1 MKDHEFRLAKDIANL
16 LGLLWA
22 LSQSH
27 LYCQMV
33 SQYRPCF
40 QRWYS
45 KSLWLSYHLTMQS
58 KKKKSEIISAVWKI
72 INAVQKSYE
81 VIGSDVFGTWFS
93 CYDNVVQFR
102 WFCDF
107 KQNLK
112 SENAENIFLFKSFF
126 FLVVYLVSL
135 VMHYIAVNS
144 DSCSYLLEGCSENNI
159 KPIFLTTNPKTF
171 LTCILSLLIQKC
183 WS

>member
-1 MKDHEFRLAKDIANL
+1 MSFVTKPSVMSNGFSVQTL
-16 LGLLWA
+16 
-22 LSQSH
+22 
-27 LYCQMV
+27 
-33 SQYRPCF
+33 F
-40 QRWYS
+40 S
-45 KSLWLSYHLTMQS
+45 KVVFKIFVTVISFNYAI

-72 INAVQKSYE
+72 INAVQKSYK

-159 KPIFLTTNPKTF
+159 KLIFLTTNPKTF